1 MTPLWARPTM
11 WLHLIVHEGATVIV
25 ATPVTEAGLS
35 AAAWGK
41 AHWIGVADVEDG
53 QVRAWQIHEVGWD
66 VSHDESTHGSHH
78 ARIVKFLTEQGIQ
91 AVVVD
96 HMGEGMQRV
105 LRAMDIP
112 MLSASAGDAQ
122 ASVVAAVSAAQA

>member
-1 MTPLWARPTM
+1 
-11 WLHLIVHEGATVIV
+11 VIV

-41 AHWIGVADVEDG
+41 AHWIGVANVEDG
-53 QVRAWQIHEVGWD
+53 QVGAWQIHEVAWD
-66 VSHDESTHGSHH
+66 ASHDEGTHGSHH
-78 ARIVKFLTEQGIQ
+78 ARIVRFLKEQGIQ

-105 LRAMDIP
+105 MHTMGIP
-112 MLSASAGDAQ
+112 LLPASPGDAQ
-122 ASVVAAVSAAQA
+122 ASVLAAVAMAKG